1 MLVHDLV
8 EERLLLDVIIKDDLH
23 LRLMRLHLLLSPLY
37 RWHSIH
43 SILGEA
49 DMTQSTALH
58 IWMAQAT
65 QPQRPASANR
75 KHALGRQWR
84 SAES

>member
-1 MLVHDLV
+1 MGSDLQPIDWSMLQDDVVMLVHDLV

-43 SILGEA
+43 SILG
-49 DMTQSTALH
+49 
-58 IWMAQAT
+58 
-65 QPQRPASANR
+65 
-75 KHALGRQWR
+75 
-84 SAES
+84 